1 MRQIDTDMAKQ
12 VESTSTLAQV
22 AMGVM
27 VFFFLLILL
36 CMGPLLP
43 TWMFLNSMQLIF
55 HVPLIKSDL
64 PSHAFY
70 FMIEYLDKLR
80 LHSDWTK

>member
-1 MRQIDTDMAKQ
+1 MAKQ

-43 TWMFLNSMQLIF
+43 TWMVLNSMQLIF